1 MLSTILSREFWDP
14 KEAEASRRQ
23 LELLESADDSYEAV
37 LAQEM
42 GAMREAFEAQLAA
55 RDAQLA
61 TLRTEHRREL
71 RELHA
76 AHEEQ
81 LRVAEAH
88 GRHAR

>member
-1 MLSTILSREFWDP
+1 MVEWMVGARIRPDP
-14 KEAEASRRQ
+14 GPGPEQ
-23 LELLESADDSYEAV
+23 
-37 LAQEM
+37 
-42 GAMREAFEAQLAA
+42 AQLAA

>member
-1 MLSTILSREFWDP
+1 
-14 KEAEASRRQ
+14 
-23 LELLESADDSYEAV
+23 
-37 LAQEM
+37 
-42 GAMREAFEAQLAA
+42 MREAFEAQLAA